1 MPERKGG
8 PPYSERQAT
17 AWLAWLARG
26 MQQHGQTVFL
36 IEQLQPSWLSGRRQL
51 ALYLLVSRLAVG
63 VLLGV
68 LWAAIVGPSAML
80 LLLQVGTM
88 EDGDGS
94 IIDFLTREGAS
105 LEKVV
110 EEGLLQFFA
119 VAGIGTLFLGLLAGL
134 VVSPSGAVLEL
145 WRLRAGRFWRMAD
158 EAPARWRFL
167 TFAVFYFVVLTLLC
181 SLFTVVVAGGLFTV
195 LILIDEGGDLAVA
208 PIMGVL
214 AAVFLGPTFAVV
226 AAPLWGSRAARQSG
240 AREIQTVETLRWS
253 WEGVGRGALIGLLAG
268 LATALLLKL
277 GPYLMLWLFL
287 MLLLATVGAVVGA
300 AVNLLARAGV
310 GKALRRGGTAGL
322 GCGLG
327 CSVLLGAFVL
337 FGAGASTIS
346 LGLPW
351 FAWLAAAVVGGLAG
365 TVFSGLQTRVV
376 ALKTVPNQGIRLSLR
391 NAFVG
396 GGLVG
401 LVFGLAG
408 AAAGYGFGHWAS
420 SRAPVGADLGP
431 IYGIFFGLVGALGAG
446 LYAGLWYGGAD
457 VIYHWVLRLILSAK
471 RLLPMRLPRFLDYA
485 AEELGFLQKVGGGY
499 MFIHRYLLEHF
510 AAKAGE
516 GESGADRA
524 RAPGSPV
531 PPLLAGDLAPDRRL
545 PGGSSW

>member
-1 MPERKGG
+1 VPKRKGG
-8 PPYSERQAT
+8 ARYSERQAT

-51 ALYLLVSRLAVG
+51 ALYLLASRLAVG

-68 LWAAIVGPSAML
+68 LWAALVGPSAVL
-80 LLLQVGTM
+80 LMFQFGMM
-88 EDGDGS
+88 EDEGS
-94 IIDFLTREGAS
+94 IIDFLTREGTS
-105 LEKVV
+105 LANVA
-110 EEGLLQFFA
+110 EEGLLELFA
-119 VAGIGTLFLGLLAGL
+119 VAGVGTLFLGLLAGL

-145 WRLRAGRFWRMAD
+145 WRLRTGRFWGMAD
-158 EAPARWRFL
+158 EAPARWRFF
-167 TFAVFYFVVLTLLC
+167 TFAVLYFVVLTLFC
-181 SLFTVVVAGGLFTV
+181 SLFTVVVAGGLFTAF
-195 LILIDEGGDLAVA
+195 LLFDEGGDVA
-208 PIMGVL
+208 IAPFLGVL
-214 AAVFLGPTFAVV
+214 AAFFVGPTFAVV

-240 AREIQTVETLRWS
+240 AREIQPVETLRWS
-253 WEGVGRGALIGLLAG
+253 WTGVGKGALVGLLAG
-268 LATALLLKL
+268 LATALLLKA

-300 AVNLLARAGV
+300 AANLWARAGV
-310 GKALRRGGTAGL
+310 GKALRRGGIAGL

-327 CSVLLGAFVL
+327 CSALLGGLALVG
-337 FGAGASTIS
+337 GATGTFSTS

-351 FAWLAAAVVGGLAG
+351 FAWLAAALVGALAG
-365 TVFSGLQTRVV
+365 AVFSGLQSRVV

-401 LVFGLAG
+401 LAFGLAG
-408 AAAGYGFGHWAS
+408 TAGGYGFGRWVS
-420 SRAPVGADLGP
+420 SQAGVGPALGP
-431 IYGIFFGLVGALGAG
+431 LYGTFFGVLAALAAG

-471 RLLPMRLPRFLDYA
+471 RLLPLRLSRFLDYA
-485 AEELGFLQKVGGGY
+485 ADELGFLQKVGGGY

-516 GESGADRA
+516 GEA
-524 RAPGSPV
+524 RIDTARE
-531 PPLLAGDLAPDRRL
+531 AA
-545 PGGSSW
+545 

>member
-1 MPERKGG
+1 MPEGRGA
-8 PPYSERQAT
+8 PRYSERQAT

-51 ALYLLVSRLAVG
+51 ALYLLASRLAVG

-68 LWAAIVGPSAML
+68 LWAAIVGPSAVL
-80 LLLQVGTM
+80 LLFKVGSM
-88 EDGDGS
+88 EGGDGS
-94 IIDFLTREGAS
+94 IIDFLTTEGTS
-105 LEKVV
+105 LAKVV
-110 EEGLLQFFA
+110 EEGLLDFFV
-119 VAGIGTLFLGLLAGL
+119 VAGIVTLVLGLLAGL
-134 VVSPSGAVLEL
+134 VVSPSGAALEL

-158 EAPARWRFL
+158 EAPARWRG
-167 TFAVFYFVVLTLLC
+167 FAFSILYFVTLTLFC
-181 SLFTVVVAGGLFTV
+181 SLFTVLVAGGLFTAF
-195 LILIDEGGDLAVA
+195 ILFDEGSDLAVA

-253 WEGVGRGALIGLLAG
+253 WSGVGKGSLIGLLAG
-268 LATALLLKL
+268 LATALLLKA

-287 MLLLATVGAVVGA
+287 MLLLATAGAVVGA
-300 AVNLLARAGV
+300 AINLLARAGV

-327 CSVLLGAFVL
+327 CSALLGGLAL
-337 FGAGASTIS
+337 FGLGAGSFSTTW

-351 FAWLAAAVVGGLAG
+351 FIWAAAALVGALAG
-365 TVFSGLQTRVV
+365 TIFSGLQSRVV

-401 LVFGLAG
+401 LAFGLVG
-408 AAAGYGFGHWAS
+408 AAAGYELGRW
-420 SRAPVGADLGP
+420 VGPLAAAGPALGP
-431 IYGIFFGLVGALGAG
+431 LYGIFFGLVGALGAG

-471 RLLPMRLPRFLDYA
+471 RLLPMRLSRFLDYA
-485 AEELGFLQKVGGGY
+485 ADELGFLQKVGGGY

-510 AAKAGE
+510 AAKAGV
-516 GESGADRA
+516 GEPAAVAPPSAA
-524 RAPGSPV
+524 HALPPGSP
-531 PPLLAGDLAPDRRL
+531 RL
-545 PGGSSW
+545 VGR

>member
-1 MPERKGG
+1 MPERKGK

-36 IEQLQPSWLSGRRQL
+36 IEQLQPSWLSGRGQL
-51 ALYLLVSRLAVG
+51 ALYLLASRLAVG

-68 LWAAIVGPSAML
+68 LWAAIMGPSAIL
-80 LLLQVGTM
+80 LLFQTGTM
-88 EDGDGS
+88 EDGQAGTMEDGNGS
-94 IIDFLTREGAS
+94 IIDFLTSSGTS
-105 LEKVV
+105 VVTVV
-110 EEGLLQFFA
+110 EEGLVEVFA
-119 VAGIGTLFLGLLAGL
+119 MAAVGTLVLGLLAGL

-158 EAPARWRFL
+158 EAPARWRRLAFSAL
-167 TFAVFYFVVLTLLC
+167 YFVALTLFC
-181 SLFTVVVAGGLFTV
+181 SLVTVVVAGGLFTV
-195 LILIDEGGDLAVA
+195 FGLIDEGGDAAIGPFV
-208 PIMGVL
+208 GVL
-214 AAVFLGPTFAVV
+214 AAFFIGPTFAVV

-268 LATALLLKL
+268 LATALLLKA

-287 MLLLATVGAVVGA
+287 MLLLAAAGAVLGA

-310 GKALRRGGTAGL
+310 AKALRRGGTAGL
-322 GCGLG
+322 GCGLV
-327 CSVLLGAFVL
+327 CSALLGGLVL
-337 FGAGASTIS
+337 FGAGTGFSSTTS

-351 FAWLAAAVVGGLAG
+351 FAWLAAALVGALAG
-365 TVFSGLQTRVV
+365 TVFSGLQSRVV

-401 LVFGLAG
+401 LAFGFAG
-408 AAAGYGFGHWAS
+408 AAGGYALGRWVSSQAG
-420 SRAPVGADLGP
+420 VGPALGP
-431 IYGIFFGLVGALGAG
+431 LYGTLFGILAALAAG

-471 RLLPMRLPRFLDYA
+471 RLLPLRLSDFLDYA
-485 AEELGFLQKVGGGY
+485 AEDLGFLQKVGGGY

-516 GESGADRA
+516 GAPADRA
-524 RAPGSPV
+524 
-531 PPLLAGDLAPDRRL
+531 
-545 PGGSSW
+545 

>member
-8 PPYSERQAT
+8 ARYSERQAT

-51 ALYLLVSRLAVG
+51 ALYLLASRLAVG

-68 LWAAIVGPSAML
+68 LWAAIMGPSAIL
-80 LLLQVGTM
+80 LLFQAGTT
-88 EDGDGS
+88 EDGNGS
-94 IIDFLTREGAS
+94 IIDFLTREGTS
-105 LEKVV
+105 VV
-110 EEGLLQFFA
+110 TVAEEGLVEVFA
-119 VAGIGTLFLGLLAGL
+119 VAAVGTLVLGLLAGL
-134 VVSPSGAVLEL
+134 VVSPSGAALEL

-158 EAPARWRFL
+158 EAPARWRRLAFSIL
-167 TFAVFYFVVLTLLC
+167 YFVVLTLFC
-181 SLFTVVVAGGLFTV
+181 SLVTVVVAGGLFTV
-195 LILIDEGGDLAVA
+195 FGLIDEGGDAAIGPFV
-208 PIMGVL
+208 GVL
-214 AAVFLGPTFAVV
+214 TAFFIGPTFAVV

-253 WEGVGRGALIGLLAG
+253 WSGVGKGSLIGLLAG
-268 LATALLLKL
+268 LATALLLKA

-287 MLLLATVGAVVGA
+287 MLLLAAVGAVLGA

-322 GCGLG
+322 GCGLV
-327 CSVLLGAFVL
+327 CSALVGGLAL
-337 FGAGASTIS
+337 FGLGPRTVSAS
-346 LGLPW
+346 LGVPW
-351 FAWLAAAVVGGLAG
+351 FVWLAAALVGALAG
-365 TVFSGLQTRVV
+365 TIFSGLQSRVV

-401 LVFGLAG
+401 LAFGLAG
-408 AAAGYGFGHWAS
+408 AAGGYGLGRW
-420 SRAPVGADLGP
+420 VGTLAAGEPALGP
-431 IYGIFFGLVGALGAG
+431 LYGIFFGLVAALAAA

-457 VIYHWVLRLILSAK
+457 VIYHWVLRLILSAQ
-471 RLLPMRLPRFLDYA
+471 RRLPLHLSRFLDYA

-510 AAKAGE
+510 AAKAGVSE
-516 GESGADRA
+516 
-524 RAPGSPV
+524 
-531 PPLLAGDLAPDRRL
+531 
-545 PGGSSW
+545 PGGAGTVEARPVSSAA